1 MAEITTQEVSYPGKA
16 GNLKAYIAHP
26 AGDGA
31 RPVVIVVQEWWGLN
45 ENIKDIARRFANEGY
60 FAIAP
65 DLYSRQGNK
74 VASDPNTAAQLMGG
88 LKTADG
94 IEDLKSTIGWIR
106 AQQDTKSSKI
116 GITGYCM
123 GGTYATLLPC
133 ESKEISAA
141 APFYGE
147 IPSDDKLKNLNC
159 PMFYAYGANDGW
171 IQRAGC
177 RTAGVRPQEVRQ
189 KGRGENLRRMRSRL
203 LQRHAQG
210 RVCARRGQGRMA
222 AYAEVFRRESEV
234 IASGPGA

>member
-26 AGDGA
+26 AGEGA

-45 ENIKDIARRFANEGY
+45 ENIKNIARRFANEGY

-65 DLYSRQGNK
+65 DLYSRQGNQ

-94 IEDLKSTIGWIR
+94 IEDLNSTISWIR
-106 AQQDTKSSKI
+106 AQKDTKSSKI

-133 ESKEISAA
+133 ESKEIAAA

-171 IQRAGC
+171 IQRPDVERLASDLKKFGKKGEAKIYEGC
-177 RTAGVRPQEVRQ
+177 DHGFFNDTRKDVYAPDAARDAWQHTLRLFA
-189 KGRGENLRRMRSRL
+189 ENLR
-203 LQRHAQG
+203 
-210 RVCARRGQGRMA
+210 
-222 AYAEVFRRESEV
+222 
-234 IASGPGA
+234 

>member
-1 MAEITTQEVSYPGKA
+1 MAEITTQEVSYPGRI
-16 GNLKAYIAHP
+16 GNLKGYVARP

-74 VASDPNTAAQLMGG
+74 VATDPNTAAQLMGG
-88 LKTADG
+88 LKTEDG
-94 IEDLKSTIGWIR
+94 IEDLKSTINWIR
-106 AQQDTKSSKI
+106 GQKDAKASKI

-147 IPSDDKLKNLNC
+147 IPSDKKIENLNC
-159 PMFYAYGANDGW
+159 PIFYAYGANDGW
-171 IQRAGC
+171 IQRPDVERLAAALKKFGKKGEAKIYEGC
-177 RTAGVRPQEVRQ
+177 DHGFFNDTRKDVYAPDAAKDAWQHTLRLFA
-189 KGRGENLRRMRSRL
+189 ENLK
-203 LQRHAQG
+203 G
-210 RVCARRGQGRMA
+210 
-222 AYAEVFRRESEV
+222 
-234 IASGPGA
+234 

>member
-26 AGDGA
+26 AGEGA

-45 ENIKDIARRFANEGY
+45 ENIKNIARRFATEGY

-65 DLYSRQGNK
+65 DLYSRQGNQ
-74 VASDPNTAAQLMGG
+74 VASDPNTVAQLMGG

-94 IEDLKSTIGWIR
+94 IEDLNSTISWIR
-106 AQQDTKSSKI
+106 AQKDTKSSKI

-133 ESKEISAA
+133 ESKEIAAA

-171 IQRAGC
+171 IQRPDVERLASDLKKFGKKGEAKIYEGC
-177 RTAGVRPQEVRQ
+177 DHGFFNDTRKDVYAPDAARDAWQHTLRLFA
-189 KGRGENLRRMRSRL
+189 ENLR
-203 LQRHAQG
+203 
-210 RVCARRGQGRMA
+210 
-222 AYAEVFRRESEV
+222 
-234 IASGPGA
+234 

>member
-1 MAEITTQEVSYPGKA
+1 MAEIVTQEVSYPGKA
-16 GNLKAYIAHP
+16 GNLKAYVAHRG
-26 AGDGA
+26 GDGA
-31 RPVVIVVQEWWGLN
+31 RPVVMVVQEWWGLN

-74 VASDPNTAAQLMGG
+74 VAADPNTAAQLMGG
-88 LKTADG
+88 LKTEDG

-106 AQQDTKSSKI
+106 GQQDTKSSKI

-171 IQRAGC
+171 IQRADVERLAAGLKQFGKQGEAKIYEGC
-177 RTAGVRPQEVRQ
+177 DHGFFNDTRKDVYAPDAARDAWQHTLKLFA
-189 KGRGENLRRMRSRL
+189 ENL
-203 LQRHAQG
+203 QG
-210 RVCARRGQGRMA
+210 
-222 AYAEVFRRESEV
+222 
-234 IASGPGA
+234 